1 MYLNPIFIKEVPAN
15 EDGRDFIVGDLHGC
29 FDELAK
35 LLSYVEFNP
44 HKDRLFST
52 GDLIDR
58 GPRSID
64 CLNLLKK
71 KWFYPVLGN
80 HEDIF
85 LIRFKMYEE
94 GKTQGFVKEE
104 FDFIKSAQKFVPNIL
119 NMPLAY
125 EINNKIW
132 GKIYVVHAEILPE
145 HILGT
150 TKDDISTI
158 EYDRYFDSMKY
169 FDFSNQLEN
178 FFQSNKNKEIDFN
191 LKQKL
196 IWSRSIIKQFHVDN
210 QEQLEEQDFSFLN
223 KNSFKQKIKV
233 FCGHNVV
240 PFPMKVGQQMYIDT
254 GAALGYVA
262 REMTTP
268 IFSQFGH
275 KYFALSMVEINT
287 GVCYGCVTSEKHRGE
302 IMKFSLPLYGENEI
316 IVPN

>member
-1 MYLNPIFIKEVPAN
+1 MYLNPIFVKEVPVN
-15 EDGRDFIVGDLHGC
+15 LEGRDFIVGDLHGC

-44 HKDRLFST
+44 HQDRLFST

-58 GPRSID
+58 GPRSLD

-104 FDFIKSAQKFVPNIL
+104 IEFIKNAQKFVPNIL
-119 NMPLAY
+119 NMPLVY
-125 EINNKIW
+125 EINHKIW
-132 GKIYVVHAEILPE
+132 GKVYVVHAEVLPE
-145 HILGT
+145 HILEAQR
-150 TKDDISTI
+150 DDISPI
-158 EYDRYFDSMKY
+158 EYDRYFESMKQ
-169 FDFSNQLEN
+169 FDFSNQLQN
-178 FFQSNKNKEIDFN
+178 FFEKNKNKEIEFT

-196 IWSRSIIKQFHVDN
+196 IWSRSIIKQFNMDHKDKFDA
-210 QEQLEEQDFSFLN
+210 QDFSFVTDNL
-223 KNSFKQKIKV
+223 FEQKLKI

-240 PFPMKVGQQMYIDT
+240 PFPIKVGQQMYIDT
-254 GAALGYVA
+254 GAALGYISK
-262 REMTTP
+262 EITTP

-275 KYFALSMVEINT
+275 KYFALSMVDIDS
-287 GVCYGCVTSEKHRGE
+287 GICYGCITSEKHRGE
-302 IMKFSLPLYGENEI
+302 IMKFSMPLYVNKNL
-316 IVPN
+316 VNV